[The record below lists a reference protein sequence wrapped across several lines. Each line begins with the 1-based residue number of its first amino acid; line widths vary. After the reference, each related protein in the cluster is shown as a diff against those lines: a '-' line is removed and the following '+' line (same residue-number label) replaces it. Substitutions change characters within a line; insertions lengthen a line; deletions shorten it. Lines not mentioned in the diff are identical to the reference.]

1 MKLITALYTAAF
13 VLAPAVGFAADQS
26 ATSVSDRSYPYPD
39 WPAIAKTAPQKSTE
53 QQKPAE
59 QTEPQKNTDQ
69 HPAEQTEPQKN
80 TDQHP
85 AEQSGSSGNGA
96 EPSLLEKAAR
106 ALEAVTGACGQLRQ
120 ACLDEDELGQ
130 EQSNCQHFRATCGS
144 NWLPRP

>member
-1 MKLITALYTAAF
+1 MKLTTALYTAAF

-26 ATSVSDRSYPYPD
+26 ATSASDRSYPYPD

-69 HPAEQTEPQKN
+69 HPAEQ
-80 TDQHP
+80 
-85 AEQSGSSGNGA
+85 SGSSGY

-106 ALEAVTGACGQLRQ
+106 ALEALRALVVNCGKLVSTRTIWVKGKTI
-120 ACLDEDELGQ
+120 A
-130 EQSNCQHFRATCGS
+130 SIFAPRAARIGFPV
-144 NWLPRP
+144 PRL

>member
-1 MKLITALYTAAF
+1 MKLTTALYTAAF

-26 ATSVSDRSYPYPD
+26 ATSASDRSYPYPD
-39 WPAIAKTAPQKSTE
+39 WPAIAKTAPQK
-53 QQKPAE
+53 
-59 QTEPQKNTDQ
+59 NTDQ
-69 HPAEQTEPQKN
+69 RKPAEQTEPQKN

-85 AEQSGSSGNGA
+85 AEQSGSSGY

>member
-1 MKLITALYTAAF
+1 MKLTTALYTAAF

-26 ATSVSDRSYPYPD
+26 ATSASDRSYPYPD
-39 WPAIAKTAPQKSTE
+39 WPAIAKTAPQK
-53 QQKPAE
+53 
-59 QTEPQKNTDQ
+59 
-69 HPAEQTEPQKN
+69 N

-85 AEQSGSSGNGA
+85 AEQSGSSGN

-130 EQSNCQHFRATCGS
+130 GQSNCEHFRATCGS

>member
-1 MKLITALYTAAF
+1 MELTTALYTAAF

-26 ATSVSDRSYPYPD
+26 ARQQDSTTASERSYPYPD
-39 WPAIAKTAPQKSTE
+39 WPAIAKTAPQKSTD

-59 QTEPQKNTDQ
+59 QSEPQKSTDQ
-69 HPAEQTEPQKN
+69 QKA
-80 TDQHP
+80 
-85 AEQSGSSGNGA
+85 AEQSGSSGNKA
-96 EPSLLEKAAR
+96 EPSLLEKAGR

-130 EQSNCQHFRATCGS
+130 GQSKCQDFRTTCGS

>member
-26 ATSVSDRSYPYPD
+26 ATSASDRSYPYPD
-39 WPAIAKTAPQKSTE
+39 WPAIAKTAPQK
-53 QQKPAE
+53 
-59 QTEPQKNTDQ
+59 NTDQ
-69 HPAEQTEPQKN
+69 RKPAEQTEPQKN

-85 AEQSGSSGNGA
+85 AEQSGSSGY

-130 EQSNCQHFRATCGS
+130 GQSNREHFRATCGS

>member
-1 MKLITALYTAAF
+1 MKLTTALYTAAF

-26 ATSVSDRSYPYPD
+26 ARQQDSTTASERSYPD
-39 WPAIAKTAPQKSTE
+39 WPAIAKTAPQKNTD

-69 HPAEQTEPQKN
+69 HPVEQI
-80 TDQHP
+80 
-85 AEQSGSSGNGA
+85 GSSGN
-96 EPSLLEKAAR
+96 EPSLLEKAGR

-130 EQSNCQHFRATCGS
+130 GQSKCQDFRTTCGS